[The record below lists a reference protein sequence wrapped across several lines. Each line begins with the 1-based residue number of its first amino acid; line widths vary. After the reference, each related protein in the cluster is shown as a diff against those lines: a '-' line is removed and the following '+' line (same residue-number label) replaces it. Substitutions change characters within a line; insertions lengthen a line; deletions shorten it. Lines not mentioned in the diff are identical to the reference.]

1 MSGNLR
7 AVSEGRLRGG
17 FVKELCAKNRSKIFF
32 TMAKCEHANRW
43 LRFFEGMGPDMK
55 ENSDRS

>member
-17 FVKELCAKNRSKIFF
+17 FVKELCAKKQTKNKQNLFYDGTVGF
-32 TMAKCEHANRW
+32 D
-43 LRFFEGMGPDMK
+43 FFEGMGPDMK